1 MLCLKRPTD
10 PAWLSHAL
18 AHLDEVLVDHAHCEH
33 KAAVTALSFVSKYP
47 DDPALVLSLSR
58 LAAEEAG
65 HLGLMVDVCQSRGLS
80 LGHPKK
86 DPYVQGLLEET
97 RKDAVGSRVD
107 RLLVSSL
114 IEARSCE
121 RLKLL
126 AGALENEELKALYD
140 GLWRAE
146 AGHYTLFFDLAARS
160 LVRVGGLDAKAAGR
174 EARARLS
181 ELAEAEA
188 ELLARLP
195 VRAAIH

>member
-65 HLGLMVDVCQSRGLS
+65 HLALMVDVCQSRGLS
-80 LGHPKK
+80 LGHPEK

-126 AGALENEELKALYD
+126 AGALKDEELKALYD